1 MATDWPSGT
10 HAAQSDN
17 DGSLATARPSPLTL
31 ARPTY
36 DPPVRYRRVD
46 GVLHQVVDGRAML
59 IPPAGNEVLVLNGT
73 GSAVWDALADGG
85 DVDSLT
91 LTLQGAHPTVE
102 PDAIRGD
109 VTKFLAE
116 LETAGLVVGE

>member
-1 MATDWPSGT
+1 M
-10 HAAQSDN
+10 
-17 DGSLATARPSPLTL
+17 
-31 ARPTY
+31 
-36 DPPVRYRRVD
+36 RYQRID

-59 IPPAGNEVLVLNGT
+59 IPPTGNEVVVLNGT

-91 LTLQGAHPTVE
+91 DTLQGAHPTVE

-116 LETAGLVVGE
+116 LEAAGLVVGE